1 MQLNDPTLLRTQG
14 FVGGEWIDADAGSTF
29 DVIDPADGAI
39 TGTVADLGVAETRR
53 AIETAEVAQREWRTT
68 TAAQRSRIL
77 RRWYELFLEH
87 EDDLAQIMT
96 REMGKPISESRGEV
110 RYAAA
115 FIEWFAEEAKRTYGE
130 VIPTN
135 DPAKRLVVIKQP
147 VGVISAITPWNFP
160 QAMITRKVGPALAA
174 GCAAIVKPASASPL
188 SALAAAELATRAGVP
203 AGVFSVI
210 PAKSSG
216 AVGKELT
223 TNPIIRK
230 ISFTGSTAIGK
241 VLLEQAAGTVKN
253 SSMELGG
260 NAPFIVFDDADLD
273 AAVEGAIASKYRNSG
288 QTCVC
293 ANRIY
298 VQDAVYDEFAKKFA
312 EAVANLRVGPGL
324 DEDTEIGPLV
334 NQDALDKVE
343 ELVADARNKGA
354 GVLTGGK
361 RHSLGRTFYEV
372 TVLTDVTKDMDLF
385 TEEIFG
391 PVAPLYRFSTEE
403 EAIEMANDTPYGL
416 AAYFYAKDSS
426 RVWRVSEGLDYGM
439 VGANTGM
446 VSTVVAPFGGFK
458 ESGIG
463 REGSHDG
470 IEEYLETKYIA
481 MGGIGS

>member
-1 MQLNDPTLLRTQG
+1 MQLTDPTLLRTQG
-14 FVGGEWIDADAGSTF
+14 FVGGEWIDADDGGTF
-29 DVIDPADGAI
+29 DVIDPSDGET
-39 TGTVADLGVAETRR
+39 TGSVADLGVAETRR
-53 AIETAEVAQREWRTT
+53 AIEAAEVAQREWRAT
-68 TAAQRSRIL
+68 TAETRSRIL
-77 RRWYELFLEH
+77 RRWYELFLEN

-135 DPAKRLVVIKQP
+135 DPSKRLVVIKQP

-174 GCAAIVKPASASPL
+174 GCAAVVKPASASPL

-210 PAKSSG
+210 PTKSSR
-216 AVGKELT
+216 AVGEELT

-241 VLLEQAAGTVKN
+241 VLLQQAAGTVKN

-312 EAVANLRVGPGL
+312 EAVASLRVGPGI

-334 NQDALDKVE
+334 NQEALDKVE
-343 ELVADARNKGA
+343 ELVTDARNKGA

-372 TVLTDVTKDMDLF
+372 TVLTDVTSEMNLF

-391 PVAPLYRFSTEE
+391 PVAPLYRFSTEDE
-403 EAIEMANDTPYGL
+403 VIEMANDTPYGL
-416 AAYFYAKDSS
+416 AAYFYAQDSS

-463 REGSHDG
+463 REGAHDG

-481 MGGIGS
+481 MGGI